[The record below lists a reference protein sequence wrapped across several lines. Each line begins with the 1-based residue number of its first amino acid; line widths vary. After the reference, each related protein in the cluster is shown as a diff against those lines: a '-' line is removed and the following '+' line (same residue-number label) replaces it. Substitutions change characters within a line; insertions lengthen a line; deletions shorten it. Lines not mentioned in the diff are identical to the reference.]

1 MPLLDG
7 PRLAPAYGGPAQ
19 RLVVLLHGYG
29 ADGNDLLDL
38 GRIWARRLPTAAF
51 VAPNAPERCAMAPVG
66 YQWFPLTFRDPTEFW
81 RGVNQA
87 APLLDAFLDDELA
100 RHGLGDEAMALV
112 GFSQG
117 TMMALH
123 VGPRRRRA
131 LAGIVG
137 FSGLLAGADRLAAE
151 VRSRPPVLLVHGA
164 EDDVVPFAY
173 LDPAVSALAA
183 AGLAVEHHRIEDLA
197 HGIDDEGLDL
207 AGRFLERVLAAR
219 QEP

>member
-29 ADGNDLLDL
+29 ADGNDLLEL
-38 GRIWARRLPTAAF
+38 GRIWARRLPTTAF

-137 FSGLLAGADRLAAE
+137 FSGLLAGSERLAGE

-173 LDPAVSALAA
+173 LEPAGSALAA
-183 AGLAVEHHRIEDLA
+183 AGMAVERHRIYDLG

-207 AGRFLERVLAAR
+207 AGRFLERVLATRA
-219 QEP
+219 EL